1 MEEQIQSSIWIH
13 KVLMV
18 KAPQQ
23 KQEPRRWPVVS
34 EMRSGSCKRHG
45 YYPWFWVLWREL
57 LVEQKP
63 DGKQEIYMEE
73 NGGMG

>member
-1 MEEQIQSSIWIH
+1 
-13 KVLMV
+13 MV

-34 EMRSGSCKRHG
+34 ETDLVRVSAMVTIHG
-45 YYPWFWVLWREL
+45 FEFYEEEL